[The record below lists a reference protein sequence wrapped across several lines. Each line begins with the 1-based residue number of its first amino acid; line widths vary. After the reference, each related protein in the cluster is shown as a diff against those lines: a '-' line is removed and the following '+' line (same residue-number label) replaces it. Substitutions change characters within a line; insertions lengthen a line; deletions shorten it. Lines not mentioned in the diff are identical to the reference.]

1 MDTVR
6 EQLSELISAAAKVPD
21 DERCSW
27 VLDQASVRSGYAES
41 APTAK
46 RIHARRTLILEPLL
60 ERTKKERERV
70 CVLDLL
76 LTFLAAALKASLWV
90 MSGLP
95 AFMRWISSLQKKSD
109 ECSTLSIGSDLN
121 EQNLKRRKNADYSTF
136 PNVTY
141 LMKRLYA
148 EGTLCRFSGAAT
160 NKS

>member
-1 MDTVR
+1 MR
-6 EQLSELISAAAKVPD
+6 GQFSELISAAAKVPD

-46 RIHARRTLILEPLL
+46 NPCTQNSDLRASPRKNN
-60 ERTKKERERV
+60 ERERERV

-121 EQNLKRRKNADYSTF
+121 EQNLKRRKNAEYSTF

-160 NKS
+160 N